1 MIKYESPPNICTS
14 VLKVA
19 FFLLSPSVSTHI
31 IIGGCENEEMEL
43 VPRMGDTWEQ
53 SLVEEGLTGMAKC
66 TYH

>member
-1 MIKYESPPNICTS
+1 M
-14 VLKVA
+14 
-19 FFLLSPSVSTHI
+19 FFYLPLCFDPYHYR
-31 IIGGCENEEMEL
+31 GCENEEMEL

>member
-1 MIKYESPPNICTS
+1 MIKYESPPPNICTS
-14 VLKVA
+14 ILKVA
-19 FFLLSPSVSTHI
+19 FFYPPLCFDPYHYR
-31 IIGGCENEEMEL
+31 GCENEEMEL

>member
-1 MIKYESPPNICTS
+1 MIKYDSPPNICTS
-14 VLKVA
+14 ILKVV
-19 FFLLSPSVSTHI
+19 FLLLSPSVSTHI